1 MGRTIYIFNSGRL
14 KRKDNTLYFET
25 EENKKPLPV
34 ENIESIYFFG
44 EVDLNTKAVNF
55 LAQNNITL
63 HFFNY
68 YGFYTGSFMPR
79 DYLNSG
85 FLLVKQVEH
94 YLDLEKRMTIARE
107 IVETASDNILRNLN
121 YYKNRG
127 YRVESEISGIESL
140 KKEIKRAKDPE
151 ELMAIEG
158 NIRQYYYRAFPLITG
173 YEMEKRVKR
182 PPDNILNTLIS
193 FGNTVFYTTVLA
205 QIYHTQLNPTISY
218 LHEPGQRRFSLALDL
233 SEIFKPIIVDRV
245 IFTVLNRNIITEDDF
260 EIEEGYCFLKEKGKK
275 AFLQEYE
282 EKLRSTI
289 EHRNLKRH
297 VSYQTLIKLEAYRL
311 IKHLIGDENYRGF
324 RAWW

>member
-1 MGRTIYIFNSGRL
+1 MGRTIYILNSGRL

-25 EENKKPLPV
+25 EEGNKPLPV
-34 ENIESIYFFG
+34 ENIESVYFFG
-44 EVDLNTKAVNF
+44 EVDLNTKSINF
-55 LAQNNITL
+55 LAKNNITM

-94 YLDLEKRMTIARE
+94 YLNPEKRIVIARE
-107 IVETASDNILRNLN
+107 IVDTASDNLLKNLN

-127 YRVESEISGIESL
+127 IKVESEIEGINSL
-140 KKEIKRAKDPE
+140 KKEIDGAKTIDV
-151 ELMAIEG
+151 LMALEG
-158 NIRQYYYRAFPLITG
+158 NIRQYYYRAFPQITG
-173 YEMEKRVKR
+173 YDMEKRVKR

-193 FGNTVFYTTVLA
+193 FGNTVFYTTVLS

-218 LHEPGQRRFSLALDL
+218 LHEPGERRFSLALDL

-245 IFTVLNRNIITEDDF
+245 IFTVLNRNIITKDDF
-260 EIEEGYCFLKEKGKK
+260 EIEKGYCFLKENGKK
-275 AFLQEYE
+275 AFLQAYE

-297 VSYQTLIKLEAYRL
+297 VSYQTLVKLEAYKL
-311 IKHLIGDENYRGF
+311 IKHLIGDEVYKGF